1 MGEPRGD
8 EDEALRG
15 LDAYER
21 MLDTFADQAKDY
33 WGLWGMLGEHMV
45 RNVDSWA
52 THQRSYVQWL
62 RQNQGLRIQQ
72 ARKSIIR
79 SLRHVAISCHLT
91 SPMCPED

>member
-8 EDEALRG
+8 EEEALRG

-21 MLDTFADQAKDY
+21 MLDTFADQAKAY

-52 THQRSYVQWL
+52 THQRSCIEWL

-72 ARKSIIR
+72 ARKI
-79 SLRHVAISCHLT
+79 
-91 SPMCPED
+91 DY

>member
-1 MGEPRGD
+1 MGESRGD

-21 MLDTFADQAKDY
+21 MLDTFADQAKSY

-52 THQRSYVQWL
+52 THQRSYIEWL

-72 ARKSIIR
+72 APKI
-79 SLRHVAISCHLT
+79 
-91 SPMCPED
+91 EY

>member
-1 MGEPRGD
+1 MVFSGVEDTGTRSRTNAMGEPRGD
-8 EDEALRG
+8 EEEALRE

-21 MLDTFADQAKDY
+21 MLDTFADQAKAY

-52 THQRSYVQWL
+52 THQRSYIEWL

-72 ARKSIIR
+72 ARKI
-79 SLRHVAISCHLT
+79 
-91 SPMCPED
+91 DY

>member
-8 EDEALRG
+8 EDEALRE

-21 MLDTFADQAKDY
+21 MLDTFADQAKAY

-52 THQRSYVQWL
+52 THQRSYIEWL
-62 RQNQGLRIQQ
+62 RLNQGLRVQQ
-72 ARKSIIR
+72 ARK
-79 SLRHVAISCHLT
+79 T
-91 SPMCPED
+91 DY

>member
-8 EDEALRG
+8 EEEALRG

-21 MLDTFADQAKDY
+21 MLDTFADQAKAY

-52 THQRSYVQWL
+52 THQRSYIDWL

-72 ARKSIIR
+72 ARKI
-79 SLRHVAISCHLT
+79 
-91 SPMCPED
+91 DY

>member
-21 MLDTFADQAKDY
+21 MLDTFADQATAY

-52 THQRSYVQWL
+52 THQRSYIEWL

-72 ARKSIIR
+72 ARKI
-79 SLRHVAISCHLT
+79 
-91 SPMCPED
+91 DY